1 MHGDF
6 VSADLGIQ
14 KKVHLEA
21 AAFAKGL
28 GGLRCLSNY
37 LLKGYKYLVIMIIY
51 IKPGGLN

>member
-1 MHGDF
+1 M
-6 VSADLGIQ
+6 SADLGIQ